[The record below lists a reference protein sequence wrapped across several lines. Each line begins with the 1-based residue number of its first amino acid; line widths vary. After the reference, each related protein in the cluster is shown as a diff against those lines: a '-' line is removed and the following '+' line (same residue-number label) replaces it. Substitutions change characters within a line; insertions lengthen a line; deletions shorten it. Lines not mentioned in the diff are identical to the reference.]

1 MNMNTSNSGGS
12 KAIIFGILML
22 LGVFLV
28 IGFWKGWGAA
38 AAFVAF
44 NIVAAGLFVAI
55 PDSIFAT
62 GPAFIALIAYIASM

>member
-1 MNMNTSNSGGS
+1 
-12 KAIIFGILML
+12 ML